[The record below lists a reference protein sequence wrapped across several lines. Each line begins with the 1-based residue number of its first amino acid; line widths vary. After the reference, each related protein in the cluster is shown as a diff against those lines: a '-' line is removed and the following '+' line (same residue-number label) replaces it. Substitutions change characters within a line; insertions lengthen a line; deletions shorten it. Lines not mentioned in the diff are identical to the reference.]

1 MALTIRAAGGRKGM
15 MADIAYGCGLFT
27 GSAIIMS
34 SSRRAAVVS
43 VSGGMTS
50 RRFSRSAIF
59 SVSTATSR
67 VTAVSFVRSSVATS
81 MASSVSRA

>member
-1 MALTIRAAGGRKGM
+1 MARTIRAAGGRKGM

-43 VSGGMTS
+43 VS
-50 RRFSRSAIF
+50 
-59 SVSTATSR
+59 TATSR